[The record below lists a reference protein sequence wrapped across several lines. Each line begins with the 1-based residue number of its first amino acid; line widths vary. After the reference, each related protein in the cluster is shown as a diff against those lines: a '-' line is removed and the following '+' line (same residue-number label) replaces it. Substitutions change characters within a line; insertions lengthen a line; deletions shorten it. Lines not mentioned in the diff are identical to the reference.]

1 MTPVPRLGLM
11 NDKRPNLDDELQT
24 ADDALVED
32 AAILQEIEEER
43 RDASVADPVQIDLSE
58 IAADTARELRDDA
71 RRQRDLSEK
80 LVEDYK
86 RPRSPSS
93 HHDLGSIIPA
103 CHGALPE
110 HRFLHT
116 SLMTRTG

>member
-1 MTPVPRLGLM
+1 M

-80 LVEDYK
+80 LVED
-86 RPRSPSS
+86 
-93 HHDLGSIIPA
+93 
-103 CHGALPE
+103 
-110 HRFLHT
+110 
-116 SLMTRTG
+116 